1 MPPYKD
7 DVTLDVALSAR
18 MQELG
23 LTQATAAAAIG
34 VGQPRLN
41 KWVRRR
47 EVPGD
52 EHADKLGEFLG
63 ISVDDVTLMLARSRR
78 ARRADDDLRS
88 TVEAM
93 EVRLR
98 DLEEKVD
105 ELLDRLEG

>member
-1 MPPYKD
+1 MASYKD
-7 DVTLDVALSAR
+7 DMTLDVALAAR
-18 MQELG
+18 MKELG
-23 LTQATAAAAIG
+23 VNQTTAAEAVG

-41 KWVRRR
+41 KWLRRG

-52 EHADKLGEFLG
+52 EHAAKLATFLG
-63 ISVDDVTLMLARSRR
+63 IETDAVTLMLARSRR
-78 ARRADDDLRS
+78 ARRSDDELRA

-93 EVRLR
+93 EERLR